1 MRTKKGFVLHNVC
14 GENVVI
20 AEGKENIDF
29 NNIISMN
36 ETAAYIWENLTGKD
50 FTEEDMAEVLLKVYD
65 VDKATALADCKS
77 LAERWIEAGI
87 CEA

>member
-50 FTEEDMAEVLLKVYD
+50 FTEEDMAEVLLKEYD

-87 CEA
+87 CEE

>member
-20 AEGKENIDF
+20 AEGRENIDF

-50 FTEEDMAEVLLKVYD
+50 FTVKDMADVLLKEYD
-65 VDKATALADCKS
+65 VDEATALADCKS
-77 LAERWIEAGI
+77 LAERWLEAGI

>member
-1 MRTKKGFVLHNVC
+1 MKTKNGFVLHEVC

-20 AEGKENIDF
+20 AEGIENIDF

-36 ETAAYIWENLTGKD
+36 ETAAYIWQKVQGQE
-50 FTEEDMAEVLLKVYD
+50 FTVDTMVEALMEEYEVDAE
-65 VDKATALADCKS
+65 TAKADCEQ
-77 LAERWIEAGI
+77 LAKNWIEAGI

>member
-1 MRTKKGFVLHNVC
+1 MRTKKGFILHNVC

-50 FTEEDMAEVLLKVYD
+50 FTEEDMAEVLLKEYD

>member
-1 MRTKKGFVLHNVC
+1 MKTKKGFVLHEVC

-20 AEGKENIDF
+20 AEGIENIDF

-36 ETAAYIWENLTGKD
+36 ETAAFIWQNIQDKD
-50 FTEEDMAEVLLKVYD
+50 FTVDTMVEVLMAEYE
-65 VDKATALADCKS
+65 VDAETAKNDCEQLAKS
-77 LAERWIEAGI
+77 WIEAGI

>member
-50 FTEEDMAEVLLKVYD
+50 FTEEDMAEVLLKEYD

>member
-20 AEGKENIDF
+20 AEGRENIDF

-36 ETAAYIWENLTGKD
+36 ETAAYIWEHLTGKD
-50 FTEEDMAEVLLKVYD
+50 FTEEDMAEVLLKEYD

-77 LAERWIEAGI
+77 LAARWLEAGI